1 MFVEE
6 DLEATPVLVGSN
18 SEPIILD
25 RWRTLKLGN
34 GIIKSNIMGEPM
46 IFIIRLQA
54 QLHALASD
62 PTTYTK
68 DPDPQVLSLL
78 SYAICSTQPKMQIKL
93 ISTCAGCPSRRLDLL
108 PGHSG
113 AGLEA
118 GRDLRADD
126 QQRPR
131 EETLQ
136 QPRPLHCASQALLG
150 EVLLQGGSYQ
160 TWKY

>member
-1 MFVEE
+1 
-6 DLEATPVLVGSN
+6 
-18 SEPIILD
+18 
-25 RWRTLKLGN
+25 
-34 GIIKSNIMGEPM
+34 M

-78 SYAICSTQPKMQIKL
+78 LYDISLICIFGWVEH
-93 ISTCAGCPSRRLDLL
+93 ISICAGCPSRRLDLL
-108 PGHSG
+108 PGHSR

-136 QPRPLHCASQALLG
+136 QPRSLHCASQALLG
-150 EVLLQGGSYQ
+150 EVLLQGGSHHRHWNIEFN
-160 TWKY
+160 WKFSWNNFSQVHLIDQQEVKRQALRRRAEEAKV

>member
-1 MFVEE
+1 
-6 DLEATPVLVGSN
+6 
-18 SEPIILD
+18 
-25 RWRTLKLGN
+25 
-34 GIIKSNIMGEPM
+34 M

-78 SYAICSTQPKMQIKL
+78 SYAICSTQPNMQIKL
-93 ISTCAGCPSRRLDLL
+93 ISTCAGCFSRRLDLL

-150 EVLLQGGSYQ
+150 EVLLQGGSHHRHGNIELIILMKQ
-160 TWKY
+160 LLSGSPDRPAGSKETGT